1 MGGRFSR
8 SWQMI
13 KHSAAILQQDR
24 ELIIFPLLSSIAA
37 FLVLISFIPLFDQGA
52 TMSDEQN
59 PLNFMVLGLLYLAEY
74 FVIFFFNAA
83 LVGAAMIRMDG
94 GDPTVRD
101 GLRIAWS
108 RVGQIFG
115 YAMIAATVGVLLRA
129 IGERFG
135 FIGRMII
142 GLLGMAW
149 TAASFL
155 TVPILISRDIGPVD
169 AVKESA
175 SLLKQTW
182 GENVISNAGIGLVF
196 MLFYVLAFVV
206 VGVILSLASTTGNM
220 LLIIGIVVASILGL
234 VILGLLQAALQGILS
249 AVLFR
254 FATDGQD
261 TGGFSTDALTQAFAP
276 KLK

>member
-13 KHSAAILQQDR
+13 RHSAAILRQDR
-24 ELIIFPLLSSIAA
+24 ELIVFPLLSSIAA
-37 FLVLISFIPLFDQGA
+37 FLVLISFIPLFDQG
-52 TMSDEQN
+52 TTTPDEQN
-59 PLNFMVLGLLYLAEY
+59 PLNVIVLGLLYLAEY
-74 FVIFFFNAA
+74 FVMFFFNAA

-94 GDPTVRD
+94 GNPTISD
-101 GLRIAWS
+101 GLHIAWS
-108 RVGQIFG
+108 RFWQIFG

-206 VGVILSLASTTGNM
+206 IGVILSLVSTTGNM
-220 LLIIGIVVASILGL
+220 PLIIGIVVASILGL

-249 AVLFR
+249 VVLFR

-261 TGGFSTDALTQAFAP
+261 TGEFSTDDLSHAFAP